1 MSSKSKT
8 LKIYFIQAILL
19 SALVPFIFSIWL
31 LWTILQ
37 SSNEKIKIAND
48 HLEQSYLLQLVD
60 TFHKIQSAA
69 YMVALSE
76 SLNSYFQSTI
86 DNEYTHKKQLES
98 VIQSARNALCYKE
111 TRWVI
116 YGSRGKALMQ
126 IPTQNFYPTQ
136 MPNIG
141 NDSEFSINVKRTEI
155 EFILPL
161 SYQLNPVSKR
171 LKNNLGFIYIT
182 VPITEIKR
190 QFPNLIHIYKVSSSL
205 DIKDF
210 KVLFKLETQKE
221 NNLYFLYVYII
232 IILVLLSVAIY
243 WGVKLFQKRIV
254 EKLLSLRA
262 RVLNEMKYTDKRK
275 INNELDSL
283 SITFEF
289 YLKYTMFLQ
298 YEIRKSSQLAAVGN
312 LAHSI
317 AHDVR
322 RPFSNLY
329 FFLQELK
336 NCNQIKQVGF
346 LIKEF
351 EPAFTESKNYIE
363 HLLNEVM
370 DAGITK
376 LNISEK
382 VKLEDLLFKTFLTV
396 GNIKENKKIEIEYEF
411 SHSFYLD
418 IDEVR
423 IMRVILNIISNAV
436 EAILEQGK
444 IWIHTEDIK
453 VDNLD
458 YVEISIGNSNSF
470 IEKEY
475 LQTIF
480 DPFYTMNKEKGTGL
494 GLSIAQ
500 KIIKLHGGEIECFS
514 EFDKGVEFIF
524 YLPAN
529 KETYNPYFSKLPKK
543 LIGNKLKAIQT
554 KTNMEKS
561 TFVLIDDDPLVGRS
575 WKRYLG
581 NIEFIAFSSPEE
593 FFNHVNKTENFVK
606 NISILVTDYYFG
618 SKSDYDFFVFAR
630 SLRDIYFNKIFLS
643 SDVQIT
649 DYKML
654 DELGIVKIDKRPHS
668 IKELLSII

>member
-8 LKIYFIQAILL
+8 LKVYFIQAILL
-19 SALVPFIFSIWL
+19 SALVPFLFSIWL

-37 SSNEKIKIAND
+37 SSNEKIKSAND
-48 HLEQSYLLQLVD
+48 HLGQSYLLQLVD

-69 YMVALSE
+69 YMVVLSE
-76 SLNSYFQSTI
+76 GLNSYFQSTI
-86 DNEYTHKKQLES
+86 DNESSHKKQLES
-98 VIQSARNALCYKE
+98 VIQSARDALCYKE

-116 YGSRGKALMQ
+116 YGSRGKALIQ

-141 NDSEFSINVKRTEI
+141 NDAEFSINVKRNEI

-161 SYQLNPVSKR
+161 SYQLNPISKR

-182 VPITEIKR
+182 VPMTEIKR

-210 KVLFKLETQKE
+210 KVFFKLETQKE
-221 NNLYFLYVYII
+221 NNLYFLYVYIF

-262 RVLNEMKYTDKRK
+262 RVLNEMNYTDKRK

-382 VKLEDLLFKTFLTV
+382 VKLEDLLFKTFLTI

-453 VDNLD
+453 VENQD
-458 YVEISIGNSNSF
+458 YVEVSIGNSNSF

-475 LQTIF
+475 LHTIF

-500 KIIKLHGGEIECFS
+500 KIIKLHGGDIECFS

-529 KETYNPYFSKLPKK
+529 KEKYNPYYSKLPKK

-581 NIEFIAFSSPEE
+581 NIDFIAFTSPEE
-593 FFNHVNKTENFVK
+593 FFNHVNKVENFVK

-654 DELGIVKIDKRPHS
+654 DELGIIKIDKRPHS